1 MTPDARP
8 EVRVAELLATFDAA
22 DVDLGALLC
31 DDHPADG
38 VAFTVVQPDLTR
50 VDISYGDLSE
60 RSRRFAAFL
69 AAEGVRPGDRV
80 ATLMGKSA
88 DLAGVVMGIWR
99 AGAVHVPL
107 FTAFAPPAIGLR
119 LGGSEAKFVVADADQ
134 VTKLAPGEDL
144 PENPAWQVLVA
155 GQGATAGRTLS
166 DVLAQADPEAAPQ
179 VSVPGSAELIRLF
192 TSGTTGTPKGVPIP
206 VKALATFVVY
216 LEYGLDVTAED
227 VYWNAADPGW
237 AYGLYYGIA
246 APLAAGRRN
255 VLLQAKF
262 TPETTW
268 KVIQELGV
276 TNLAAA
282 PTVFRSLRS
291 AETPAPEGL
300 ELRRISSAGEP
311 LNPDVVNWGADV
323 LGAPIHDTYGQTE
336 LGMSIV
342 NGWHPDVAGEM
353 RHGSMGRA
361 MPGWTATVLKDDAD
375 EVAAPGELG
384 RVVIDLANSPLMWFT
399 GYVDAPEK
407 TAERFS
413 ADGRWYYTGDAGTMD
428 EDGYLFFSA
437 RDDDVIIMA
446 GYRIGPFEVES
457 VLVGDTRVQEAAVV
471 GVPDELRGEVLEA
484 FVVLAPGQEGGP
496 ELVESLKQRVK
507 TKLAAHAYPRQ
518 VHIIGELPKTPS
530 GKIQRFQLR
539 SQRAAEVAANPS

>member
-1 MTPDARP
+1 MTPDA
-8 EVRVAELLATFDAA
+8 RVAELLATFDN
-22 DVDLGALLC
+22 DGRDLGYLLC
-31 DDHPADG
+31 DRHPADA
-38 VAFTVVQPDLTR
+38 VAFTIVQPDLTFR
-50 VDISYGDLSE
+50 DLTYGELAES
-60 RSRRFAAFL
+60 SRRFAAAL
-69 AAEGVRPGDRV
+69 VELGVKPGDRV

-88 DLAGVVMGIWR
+88 DFVTTVLGIWR

-119 LGGSEAKFVVADADQ
+119 LQGSAAKIVITDAGQ
-134 VTKLAPGEDL
+134 RAKLVPSEDL
-144 PENPAWQVLVA
+144 P
-155 GQGATAGRTLS
+155 
-166 DVLAQADPEAAPQ
+166 ADPERRVIVAGEAADGELELAALLAAADPAQ
-179 VSVPGSAELIRLF
+179 APAVERSGSDELVRLF

-206 VKALATFVVY
+206 VKALATFVTY

-255 VLLQAKF
+255 ILLQAGF
-262 TPETTW
+262 SPETTW
-268 KVIQELGV
+268 KVINELGV

-291 AETPAPEGL
+291 AETPAPAGID
-300 ELRRISSAGEP
+300 LRRISSAGEP
-311 LNPDVVNWGADV
+311 LNPDVVTWGAET
-323 LGAPIHDTYGQTE
+323 LGAEIHDTYGQTE

-342 NGWHPDVAGEM
+342 NGWHPDVAAEI

-361 MPGWTATVLKDDAD
+361 MPGWKAAVLKETSD
-375 EVAAPGELG
+375 EIAEPGELG
-384 RVVIDLANSPLMWFT
+384 RVVIDLEGSPLMWFT

-413 ADGRWYYTGDAGTMD
+413 ADGRWYYTGDAGQMD
-428 EDGYLFFSA
+428 ADGFLYFSA

-457 VLVGDTRVQEAAVV
+457 VLVGDPRVAESAVV
-471 GVPDELRGEVLEA
+471 GVPDALRGEVVEA
-484 FVVLAPGQEGGP
+484 FVVLAPGETP
-496 ELVESLKQRVK
+496 SDELATELKNRVK
-507 TKLAAHAYPRQ
+507 TKLAAHLYPREIHFVSQ
-518 VHIIGELPKTPS
+518 LPKTPS

-539 SQRAAEVAANPS
+539 KERTEEISKP

>member
-1 MTPDARP
+1 MTPDARVTQLLDIFDAP
-8 EVRVAELLATFDAA
+8 EVNLG
-22 DVDLGALLC
+22 DVLC
-31 DDHPADG
+31 DTHPADA
-38 VAFTVVQPDLTR
+38 VAFTVVQPDLSTL
-50 VDISYGDLSE
+50 DLTYGDLAES
-60 RSRRFAAFL
+60 SRRFAAHL
-69 AAEGVRPGDRV
+69 ADQGVKPGDRV

-88 DLAGVVMGIWR
+88 DLVTVILGIWR

-107 FTAFAPPAIGLR
+107 FTAFATPAIALR
-119 LGGSEAKFVVADADQ
+119 LDGSDAKLIVCDADQ
-134 VTKLAPGEDL
+134 RAKLNPGEDL
-144 PENPAWQVLVA
+144 PADPAWQVIVA
-155 GQGATAGRTLS
+155 GDRVASGDLS
-166 DVLAQADPEAAPQ
+166 LTDVLAQADPAAAP
-179 VSVPGSAELIRLF
+179 SVVVAGSAEFVRLF

-246 APLAAGRRN
+246 GPLAAGRRN
-255 VLLQAKF
+255 ILLQAKF

-268 KVIQELGV
+268 QVIQSLGV

-291 AETPAPEGL
+291 AETPAPAGL
-300 ELRRISSAGEP
+300 ALRRISSAGEP
-311 LNPDVVNWGADV
+311 LNPDVVAWGAEV
-323 LGAPIHDTYGQTE
+323 LGAAIHDTYGQTE

-342 NGWHPDVAGEM
+342 NGWQDDVAGEL
-353 RHGSMGRA
+353 RHGSMGRP
-361 MPGWTATVLKDDAD
+361 MPGWAAAVLKEDVD
-375 EVAAPGELG
+375 EPAEPGELG
-384 RVVIDLANSPLMWFT
+384 RVAIDLEGSPLMWFT

-413 ADGRWYYTGDAGTMD
+413 ADGQWYYTGDAGSVD
-428 EDGYLFFSA
+428 KDGYVYFSS

-457 VLVGDTRVQEAAVV
+457 VLVGDPRVQEAAVV

-484 FVVLAPGQEGGP
+484 FVVMAPGASGGAD
-496 ELVESLKQRVK
+496 LVDELKQRVK
-507 TKLAAHAYPRQ
+507 TKLAAHAYPRV
-518 VHIIGELPKTPS
+518 VHVVAELPKTPS

-539 SQRAAEVAANPS
+539 AQRAAELQTVSPS